1 MRNNKFVVTRQQPT
15 KEETCLALFGKQ
27 TKSVA
32 KIVFD
37 NVDMFTDDTDDA
49 TFDEWLKQGS
59 WHK

>member
-1 MRNNKFVVTRQQPT
+1 MQNNKFVTTRQPT

-32 KIVFD
+32 KLVFN
-37 NVDMFTDDTDDA
+37 NVDMFTDDVDDA
-49 TFDEWLKQGS
+49 TFDEWLRQGS